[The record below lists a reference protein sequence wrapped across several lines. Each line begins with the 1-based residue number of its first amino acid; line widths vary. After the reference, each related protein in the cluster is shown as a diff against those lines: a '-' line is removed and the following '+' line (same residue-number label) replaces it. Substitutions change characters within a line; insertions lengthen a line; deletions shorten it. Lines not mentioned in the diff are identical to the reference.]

1 VTAFPDTLHR
11 LVLRGIA
18 EMGFTAPTPIQA
30 TFVPEAAKGERD
42 LVGLAP
48 TGTGKTLAYGMPLA
62 DHLLRHKPVETGGR
76 RRDPRARLRGL
87 VLVPTRELAQ
97 QVAEELRLLT
107 RGSLLRVLAA
117 YGKVSI
123 LPQRE
128 ALAKGV
134 DIVVATPGRAREL
147 IEADAMTL
155 AHLERV
161 VCDEADRML
170 DMGFLPQV
178 EWVLSRAPEGRIKW
192 LLSATLPKPVED
204 LVHKLLSKPGK
215 IETGERNRAAVHL
228 AHRRLLVDE
237 TLKTPALLSLLSHE
251 SLRRGIVVYCASR
264 RRTGWVAGALRK
276 HEVSAA
282 VVHGD
287 RSQLQR
293 EKALESFA
301 HGRCRVLV
309 ATDVAARGLHVPG
322 IKLVVNYDVPVSP
335 EEWIHRVGRA
345 GHGGGEGS
353 SITFVSPEERARWEA
368 VVTLARPEWEAMEM
382 PDDVATFMRDRDRSK
397 HERAKEEEARVIA
410 EFESKARAE
419 KEKAKRLKEAAR
431 KRKMQAARHE
441 SKQMRGT
448 LRSTPVSKDQKPGSG
463 VKRPR

>member
-1 VTAFPDTLHR
+1 MTAFPDTLHR

-30 TFVPEAAKGERD
+30 AFIPEAVKGDGD

-48 TGTGKTLAYGMPLA
+48 TGTGKTLAYGIPLA
-62 DHLLRHKPVETGGR
+62 DHLLRNKPVETGGR
-76 RRDPRARLRGL
+76 RRDPRNRLRAL

-107 RGSLLRVLAA
+107 RGSVLRVLAA
-117 YGKVSI
+117 YGKVSL
-123 LPQRE
+123 LPQKE

-147 IEADAMTL
+147 IELDAMTL

-192 LLSATLPKPVED
+192 LLSATLPKLVED
-204 LVHKLLSKPGK
+204 LVHTMLAKPRK

-237 TLKTPALLSLLSHE
+237 TLKTPALLSLLNQD

-345 GHGGGEGS
+345 GHGGGDGS
-353 SITFVSPEERARWEA
+353 SITFVTPEERTRWEA
-368 VVTLARPEWEAMEM
+368 VVTLARPEWEAMEL
-382 PDDVATFMRDRDRSK
+382 PDDVANFMRDRDRSK
-397 HERAKEEEARVIA
+397 HERAKEEEARAIA
-410 EFESKARAE
+410 EFEAKARAE
-419 KEKAKRLKEAAR
+419 KEKAKRLKDASR
-431 KRKMQAARHE
+431 KRKMKAARHD

-448 LRSTPVSKDQKPGSG
+448 LRNTPITKDQKPGRG
-463 VKRPR
+463 VKRLG